1 MTIEKIT
8 RLSWIYDLYRFVQRT
23 SQTANP
29 DEIFKEILTHVVS
42 GFDGKSGSLALTS
55 EDATYLT
62 IVAGI
67 DLPVGVVGK
76 QIPMGSGVLGWV
88 AEKAEALLLNGNIA
102 NNSKFPQRAE
112 RRESATPNSAICWPL
127 KIEDKV
133 IGAVSV
139 NRPAEQTA
147 FAESDLEQGVL
158 ILNLVS
164 LSLAAIRLQIEQQK
178 RMAELKEINEK
189 LEQAQTQLLQSEKM
203 ASIGQLAAGVAHEI
217 NNPIGFVYSNLNTLE
232 RYLTTMLDALE
243 KYTAIDEQKI
253 PDQDTAQLLTQLRKQ
268 VDIEYLKEDL
278 PALMSESR
286 DGITRVKKIVQDLKY
301 FSRVDSSNEWQA
313 ANLHA
318 ELDSTISIAVNEI
331 KYKAELIREYGEIP
345 EVECL
350 PSQLNQVFLNML
362 VNSSHAIED
371 KGTITI
377 RTKQK
382 DDFVIVEISD
392 TGSGISPENIKR
404 IFDPFFTT
412 KAIGKGTGLG
422 LSLSYGII
430 QKHNGRIDV
439 ASEIGKGTTFAIT
452 LPIRHTPN
460 SAETAKAKKV

>member
-1 MTIEKIT
+1 MALEKIT
-8 RLSWIYDLYRFVQRT
+8 RLSWIYDLYLFVQRT
-23 SQTANP
+23 SRTASS
-29 DEIFKEILTHVVS
+29 DEVFKEILTHVVS

-67 DLPVGVVGK
+67 DLPPGVIGK

-88 AEKAEALLLNGNIA
+88 AEKAQALLLNGNIA
-102 NNSKFPQRAE
+102 NDSRFPQRAE
-112 RRESATPNSAICWPL
+112 RRESTTPNSAICWPL

-139 NRPAEQTA
+139 NRPADQPIFVDT
-147 FAESDLEQGVL
+147 DLEQGTL

-164 LSLAAIRLQIEQQK
+164 LSLAAIRLQIEQQQ

-217 NNPIGFVYSNLNTLE
+217 NNPIGFVYSNLNTLDQ
-232 RYLTTMLDALE
+232 YLTTMLDALE
-243 KYTAIDEQKI
+243 KYVAI
-253 PDQDTAQLLTQLRKQ
+253 DTAQIANAETALLLTQLRKK

-278 PALMSESR
+278 PALMNESR
-286 DGITRVKKIVQDLKY
+286 DGITRVKKIVEDLKY
-301 FSRVDSSNEWQA
+301 FSRVDSSNEWQCA
-313 ANLHA
+313 DLHA
-318 ELDSTISIAVNEI
+318 ELDSTISIASNEI
-331 KYKAELIREYGEIP
+331 KYKAELKKEYGEIP

-362 VNSSHAIED
+362 VNSSHAIEN
-371 KGTITI
+371 KGTIVVK
-377 RTKQK
+377 TKRQ
-382 DDFVIVEISD
+382 DTFVIIEISD
-392 TGSGISPENIKR
+392 TGSGISPENLKK

-422 LSLSYGII
+422 LSLSYGIVK
-430 QKHNGRIDV
+430 KHNGKIDV
-439 ASEIGKGTTFAIT
+439 SSEIGKGTTFTIT
-452 LPIRHTPN
+452 LPIRHDSPLQKM
-460 SAETAKAKKV
+460 E